1 MSQLTTVP
9 ILEGFTGLPAETRPE
24 HGPAVGTVEY
34 LLQAVERHAAA
45 ERQALDQYEYL
56 GTASGDPVVA
66 LVMRLIL
73 EDEERHHNLLKR
85 IESSLRDALNWTHS
99 IDALPATGQPGAPAS
114 NELAGAARALIEE
127 ERTGARYIR
136 GLAQLEKGIDSGLHS
151 LLLEMMA
158 VDSEKH
164 ARLLEFVY
172 ERLAARARQHASHGS
187 EARNT

>member
-1 MSQLTTVP
+1 MSQATSGFIVD
-9 ILEGFTGLPAETRPE
+9 GFTGLPTETRPE
-24 HGPAVGTVEY
+24 HGPAVGSVEY
-34 LLQAVERHAAA
+34 LLQAVERHATA

-56 GTASGDPVVA
+56 GTASGDPIIA

-73 EDEERHHNLLKR
+73 EDEQRHHALLKR

-99 IDALPATGQPGAPAS
+99 PDALPVSGQSDTPVS
-114 NELAGAARALIEE
+114 SELAAAARVLIEE

-158 VDSEKH
+158 LDSEKH
-164 ARLLEFVY
+164 AGLLQFVY
-172 ERLAARARQHASHGS
+172 ERLNTRAALEASH
-187 EARNT
+187 RN